1 VNKLRFICALR
12 DKGRLSKKEIANVCD
27 LSMPTVDKI
36 IRFYLQKKVVKE
48 SGFDQSSG
56 GRRPILYEFNEK
68 VKYAMGVDFEIPE
81 LTLVVTDLKGRVVEK
96 YFSRIPIRGSAQSA
110 VEYVGEKIVRLIAKR
125 GLTKE
130 DIIGIGFGAPAFLK
144 DEKIT
149 ISGKNLPSWK
159 DVPAKRILQEITE
172 IPVVVDNDVNLMT
185 LSESYHM
192 DYRDTVL
199 VYLTLRRGTKGDI
212 RMGGGVLINGEVFDG
227 AHGNAATLRHAY
239 MDFSASRKPE
249 ELIEDVMKL
258 QNPQELVLKL
268 RDHLLIPMLNMVIL
282 FDPNRVV
289 INAGILG
296 QWEPIFVKECEKA
309 LRHRLQGLFDW
320 DFKVEMARDR
330 ELPCAK
336 GAALRVLQQIFSNP
350 DLFQERFQ

>member
-1 VNKLRFICALR
+1 VNELRFISALR
-12 DKGRLSKKEIANVCD
+12 EKGRLSKKGIANICD
-27 LSMPTVDKI
+27 LSIPTVDKI
-36 IRFYLQKKVVKE
+36 IKFYLQKKVVKE

-68 VKYAMGVDFEIPE
+68 IKYAIGVDFEIPE
-81 LTLVVTDLKGRVVEK
+81 LALVVTDLKGRVVDK
-96 YFSRIPIRGSAQSA
+96 DFSQIPTRRSAQSA
-110 VEYVGEKIVRLIAKR
+110 IEYVGEKITGLMARR
-125 GLTKE
+125 GLAKE
-130 DIIGIGFGAPAFLK
+130 DVVGIGFGAPAFLK

-159 DVPAKRILQEITE
+159 DVPAKGILHEITG

-185 LSESYHM
+185 LSESYYM

-227 AHGNAATLRHAY
+227 AHGNAATLRRAN
-239 MDFSASRKPE
+239 MDFTASRKPE
-249 ELIEDVMKL
+249 EAIEDVMKL
-258 QNPQELVLKL
+258 QNPQKMVLKL
-268 RDHLLIPMLNMVIL
+268 RDHLLISILNTVIL

-296 QWEPIFVKECEKA
+296 PWESLFVKECERGLKNC
-309 LRHRLQGLFDW
+309 LRGVFHW
-320 DFKVEMARDR
+320 EFKMEMARDR

-350 DLFQERFQ
+350 DLFLEKFR

>member
-1 VNKLRFICALR
+1 VNKLRLISTLR
-12 DKGRLSKKEIANVCD
+12 EKGRLSKKDIAKICN
-27 LSMPTVDKI
+27 LSLPTVDKI
-36 IRFYLQKKVVKE
+36 IRLYLQKDVIKE

-68 VKYAMGVDFEIPE
+68 VKYAIGVDFEIPE
-81 LTLVVTDLKGRVVEK
+81 LTLVVTDLKGRVVDK
-96 YFSRIPIRGSAQSA
+96 DFSHIPTRGSAQSA
-110 VEYVGEKIVRLIAKR
+110 IEYVGEKIIGLMTKR

-130 DIIGIGFGAPAFLK
+130 DVVGIGFGAPAFLK

-159 DVPAKRILQEITE
+159 DVPAKRILQEMTE

-212 RMGGGVLINGEVFDG
+212 RMGGGVLINGEVFHG

-249 ELIEDVMKL
+249 ELIEDVMKI
-258 QNPQELVLKL
+258 QNPQEMVLKL

-289 INAGILG
+289 INADILG
-296 QWEPIFVKECEKA
+296 QWEPMFVKECEKG
-309 LRHRLQGLFDW
+309 LKHRLRGLFDW
-320 DFKVEMARDR
+320 EFKVEMARDR

-350 DLFQERFQ
+350 GLLLEKFQ